1 MSQTLL
7 KSASQ
12 PECGDGDAKV
22 NNQGELKRPAN
33 PDFSDGTATAADS
46 TMASDVRELPQLQCA
61 VANQKSEK
69 VV

>member
-22 NNQGELKRPAN
+22 NNQGELMRPAN
-33 PDFSDGTATAADS
+33 PDFSDGTAS
-46 TMASDVRELPQLQCA
+46 RV
-61 VANQKSEK
+61 
-69 VV
+69 